1 MLESINLRWTAE
13 KIGFERLVLKSGKM
27 LGYFPTQTNTT
38 YFQSAA
44 FGKVLDFI
52 QANPTK
58 AVLSE
63 KNGKLRLVFE
73 KIYGIDK
80 AREVLG
86 EV

>member
-1 MLESINLRWTAE
+1 L
-13 KIGFERLVLKSGKM
+13 IGLCKSQISQ
-27 LGYFPTQTNTT
+27 LQR
-38 YFQSAA
+38 
-44 FGKVLDFI
+44 I

-86 EV
+86 EVKNRTQITQIGRMNTDLISEHLHNPHNPRSIT

>member
-1 MLESINLRWTAE
+1 
-13 KIGFERLVLKSGKM
+13 VQQ
-27 LGYFPTQTNTT
+27 Y
-38 YFQSAA
+38 Y
-44 FGKVLDFI
+44 FI

-73 KIYGIDK
+73 KIYGIDT

-86 EV
+86 EVAGTKTKKANAFRIRFCLKYFNVQVLQQRIE